1 MSTRYLVFD
10 KETETHHSFKRKSNP
25 FDPRN
30 YVVMRGWKKEG
41 DKQASWQYFESK
53 ADVTPMEIPDDVGIL
68 VGHNIKFDLLYEMCV
83 SEEAR
88 NHLMTFFNRGG
99 KIWDTQY
106 AEYLL
111 LGQVQSAQMVAM
123 DTIAEKYGGRTKIDG
138 IKVLWEQGV
147 LTSEINRDML
157 TDYLVGTEDEDRNS
171 GDIGNTELIYLGQ
184 IKQAKLLG
192 MFSAL
197 ERRMDGL
204 LATTEMEFN
213 GLKID
218 FDVAKEEMTTLVK
231 EKAIISERLNE
242 FIKGIPDEV
251 GFKWTSNV
259 HVSCLLFGGTIKYKK
274 QDTYIDEATGE
285 LARYKAKEAWPLFNG
300 QPINATEHTEWSYT
314 KNGIGRRF
322 RITEDGI
329 WVLDTKP
336 AQTRDNPN
344 PDVLFAV
351 RTQDTFKSGKRM
363 GEPKFK
369 QVDVQGE
376 LKVKYQEF
384 YYTLPRITEPEE
396 HWKGALVDGHGG
408 PIYSTDKETIKE
420 LSARNVPFIQDYARN
435 AALEKELGTYFV
447 RYDPKKKQYVGML
460 TAVDPQT
467 GIVHHSLNHV
477 NTVTTRL
484 SSNNPNLQNL
494 PRADKSRMK
503 RMFVSRFGK
512 DGVMGELDY
521 SQLEVVVQGLLSGD
535 KQLIEDL
542 IKKIDFHCKR
552 VAMKTGCTYEEALYR
567 CKDEGFEDFKEWKAI
582 RTKCKEFSFQ
592 RAYGAGAA
600 AISGATGVPKED
612 IELMIRVEEQEYPGI
627 TDFNNKVADEVNRTA
642 EGFRDWT
649 REGEYFRRGT
659 YQAPTGTIYT
669 FRSYPPMDWM
679 VKKGITDTF
688 KPTEMK
694 NYPIQGTGGEI
705 VQMVAGML
713 VRLFYKTNNF
723 GGKAFLVNTVH
734 DCYWIDM
741 HKDVVDV
748 VMPKVLQIMQMI
760 PQFLQRFYG
769 IHCPVPFPADAETGP
784 NMYDL
789 HHYSSQ

>member
-30 YVVMRGWKKEG
+30 YVVMRGWKFQG
-41 DKQASWQYFESK
+41 DKQCSWQYFESK
-53 ADVTPMEIPDDVGIL
+53 SEVVPMDIPDDVNIL

-88 NHLMTFFNRGG
+88 NNLIKFVNRGG
-99 KIWDTQY
+99 KIWCTQY

-111 LGQVQSAQMVAM
+111 EGQTQSSQMVAM
-123 DTIAEKYGGRTKIDG
+123 DTIAEKYGGRTKVDG

-157 TDYLVGTEDEDRNS
+157 TDYLVGTEEEHRNS

-184 IKQAKLLG
+184 LKRANLLG
-192 MFSAL
+192 MVPAI

-218 FDVAKEEMTTLVK
+218 FAVAKEEMKKLVE
-231 EKAIISERLNE
+231 EKTEVKARLDKY
-242 FIKGIPDEV
+242 IATIPDEV
-251 GFKWTSNV
+251 GFKWTSGI
-259 HVSCLLFGGTIKYKK
+259 HVSCLLFGGTIRYKK
-274 QDTYIDEATGE
+274 QDTYIDDETGE
-285 LARYKAKEAWPLFNG
+285 LARYKAQERQPLFNG
-300 QPINATEHTEWSYT
+300 RPVPADKYCDWVSTG
-314 KNGIGRRF
+314 NGVARRF
-322 RITEDGI
+322 RYTDDQL
-329 WVLDTKP
+329 WVLDTKDEI
-336 AQTRDNPN
+336 TGDINY
-344 PDVLFAV
+344 AV
-351 RTQDTFKSGKRM
+351 RTQDTFKSGKKI
-363 GEPKFK
+363 GEGKYK
-369 QVDVQGE
+369 NVDVQGE
-376 LKVKYQEF
+376 LKVKYQYF
-384 YYTLPRITEPEE
+384 YYTLPRMTEPKEE
-396 HWKGALVDGHGG
+396 WEGALKDGKGG
-408 PIYSTDKETIKE
+408 PIYSTDKDTVKE
-420 LSARNVPFIQDYARN
+420 LSARDIPFIKDYARN
-435 AALEKELGTYFV
+435 AALDKEIGTYFV
-447 RYDPKKKQYVGML
+447 KYDEKKKQYVGML
-460 TAVDPQT
+460 TAVDPST

-503 RMFVSRFGK
+503 RMFVSRFGD

-567 CKDEGFEDFKEWKAI
+567 CKDEGFEDFKLWKAI
-582 RTKCKEFSFQ
+582 RTGCKEFSFQ

-600 AISGATGVPKED
+600 AISASTGIPKAD
-612 IELMIRVEEQEYPGI
+612 IELMIKVEEEEYPGI
-627 TDFNNKVADEVNRTA
+627 TKFNQEVERQVNATA
-642 EGFRDWT
+642 EPFRDWT
-649 REGEYFRRGT
+649 REGDTFRTGFYT
-659 YQAPTGTIYT
+659 APTGTIYK
-669 FRSYPPMDWM
+669 FRSYPAMEWQLKRGAPDSFM
-679 VKKGITDTF
+679 
-688 KPTEMK
+688 PTEMK

-713 VRLFYKTNNF
+713 VRLFYRTNNF
-723 GGKAFLVNTVH
+723 NGKAFLVNTVH

-741 HKDVVDV
+741 HKDVVDT
-748 VMPKVLQIMQMI
+748 VMPAVLRIMQAV
-760 PQFLQRFYG
+760 PQFLHKFYG
-769 IHCPVPFPADAETGP
+769 IHCPVPFPAEAEVGP
-784 NMYDL
+784 NMYNL
-789 HHYSSQ
+789 HHYTGPNT

>member
-1 MSTRYLVFD
+1 MNTRYVVFD

-41 DKQASWQYFESK
+41 DEQCSWQYFESK
-53 ADVTPMEIPDDVGIL
+53 EDVTPMRIDDDVGIL
-68 VGHNIKFDLLYEMCV
+68 VGHNIKFDLLYEMCI

-88 NHLMTFFNRGG
+88 NNLIAFFNRGG

-123 DTIAEKYGGRTKIDG
+123 DTIAEKYGGRTKVDG

-157 TDYLVGTEDEDRNS
+157 TDYLVGTEEEERNS

-192 MFSAL
+192 MFTAL

-218 FDVAKEEMTTLVK
+218 FDVAKEEMTKLVQ
-231 EKAIISERLNE
+231 EKAVISERLNE
-242 FIKGIPDEV
+242 FIKDIPDEV

-285 LARYKAKEAWPLFNG
+285 KARYKVKEAWPLFNG
-300 QPINATEHTEWSYT
+300 KPVPPNHKQVTFDGERYT
-314 KNGIGRRF
+314 VHHNGR
-322 RITEDGI
+322 
-329 WVLDTKP
+329 
-336 AQTRDNPN
+336 
-344 PDVLFAV
+344 AV
-351 RTQDTFKSGKRM
+351 EQDTFKSGKKV

-384 YYTLPRITEPEE
+384 YYTLPRVTEPEE
-396 HWKGALVDGHGG
+396 HWKGALTDGHGG
-408 PIYSTDKETIKE
+408 PVYSTDKDTIKE

-460 TAVDPQT
+460 TAVDPAT

-542 IKKIDFHCKR
+542 IKQIDFHCKR

-567 CKDEGFEDFKEWKAI
+567 CKDEGFEDFKVWKAI
-582 RTKCKEFSFQ
+582 RTGCKEFSFQ
-592 RAYGAGAA
+592 RAYGAGAP
-600 AISGATGVPKED
+600 AISAATGIPKED

-627 TDFNNKVADEVNRTA
+627 TDFNNKVADEVNQTA

-694 NYPIQGTGGEI
+694 NYPIQGTGGEL

-741 HKDVVDV
+741 HKDVVDI

-760 PQFLQRFYG
+760 PQFLKRFYG
-769 IHCPVPFPADAETGP
+769 IDCPVPFPAEAETGP

-789 HHYSSQ
+789 HHYQP